1 MADESKNSQSKWEL
15 AGVCVPAG
23 LFVGMGVG
31 WAMGQLVP
39 GMFIGLGAGLLGM
52 VLVRLKTG

>member
-1 MADESKNSQSKWEL
+1 MSDESKQSDKKWEL

-23 LFVGMGVG
+23 LFMGMGVG
-31 WAMGQLVP
+31 WAMGHMVP
-39 GMFIGLGAGLLGM
+39 GLFIGLGAGLLGM